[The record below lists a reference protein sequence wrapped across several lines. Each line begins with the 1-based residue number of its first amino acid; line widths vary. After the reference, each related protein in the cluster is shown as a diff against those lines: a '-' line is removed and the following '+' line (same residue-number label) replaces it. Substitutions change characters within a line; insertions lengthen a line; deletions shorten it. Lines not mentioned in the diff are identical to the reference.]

1 MKTCVFDND
10 TCVECGAPQINA
22 RQLCGVFGPE
32 DALTYRGGP
41 GTELKTLLSRF
52 GITATPD
59 CSCNERAAN
68 MDRRGCDWCEENIGT
83 VVRWLREEAEARGLP
98 FFDAAGRMLVRRA
111 IKNARQRSDGHP
123 PA

>member
-1 MKTCVFDND
+1 MRTCRFEHGAC
-10 TCVECGAPQINA
+10 TACGAPRINA
-22 RQLCGVFGPE
+22 LQLCGVFGPG

-41 GTELKTLLSRF
+41 GTELKKLLAKAGLAAS
-52 GITATPD
+52 PD
-59 CSCNERAAN
+59 CSCNERAAE

-83 VVRWLREEAEARGLP
+83 VVGWLREQAHARGLP
-98 FFDAAGRMLVRRA
+98 FIDAVGRMLVRRA